1 MKKTIILSI
10 IINLITWL
18 LIPIEFFLF
27 NIPRLVGVL
36 FAILAIAADI
46 FYLVKSNSKKSAKII
61 QTIISIYTALTILF
75 FAICFPY
82 WNSIVFKKHVNT
94 ITKPFD
100 YEMTQKQALHDFDY
114 AYKQLNRVHP
124 AMLNKKGDEYK
135 KVQAAYETERNKICG
150 KEKTTVVELQQ
161 HVERFL
167 SVLQDGHTYTRAYY
181 GEPRYMKYLDQVN
194 DEDFSFTALNGIP
207 YDELLQQ
214 KKDLFSF
221 ESEILAKQDLGDY
234 SIYYQYLIYLGYD
247 LDKGITY
254 TLEKTD
260 DAGNKITKELT
271 VTKDDFLPF
280 DEYKEYN
287 KKYREK
293 KNADSGTE
301 KKSFCYYTIEPE
313 HNVAVFTLTDCTNNA
328 EYKNCLK
335 NMFTEVKE
343 KGIGNVAVD
352 VRNNGGGSSL
362 VINSFIKY
370 LDTDGFYEP
379 TYSFR
384 LGPFLLKDGNGY
396 VKNNRHDEL
405 LFTGNVYVLTNIK
418 SFSSAMMYPQ
428 IIKDNGLGKV
438 IGQAPGNDPNG
449 YGDVVHFFMPT
460 SRLFMQV
467 SYKKFHRVNQNT
479 TEKWIEPDF
488 PCESKDVFEVLYSM
502 TK

>member
-254 TLEKTD
+254 TLEKAD

-271 VTKDDFLPF
+271 VTKDDF
-280 DEYKEYN
+280 
-287 KKYREK
+287 YRLMNIRSTIKNTAKRKMRIPEQK
-293 KNADSGTE
+293 KNPSV
-301 KKSFCYYTIEPE
+301 IIQL
-313 HNVAVFTLTDCTNNA
+313 N
-328 EYKNCLK
+328 
-335 NMFTEVKE
+335 
-343 KGIGNVAVD
+343 
-352 VRNNGGGSSL
+352 RNTML
-362 VINSFIKY
+362 Q
-370 LDTDGFYEP
+370 
-379 TYSFR
+379 
-384 LGPFLLKDGNGY
+384 FLL
-396 VKNNRHDEL
+396 
-405 LFTGNVYVLTNIK
+405 
-418 SFSSAMMYPQ
+418 
-428 IIKDNGLGKV
+428 
-438 IGQAPGNDPNG
+438 
-449 YGDVVHFFMPT
+449 
-460 SRLFMQV
+460 
-467 SYKKFHRVNQNT
+467 
-479 TEKWIEPDF
+479 
-488 PCESKDVFEVLYSM
+488 
-502 TK
+502 